1 MAQIQCVTKET
12 IEEAR
17 QLLLSEIFGEQ
28 TDGRF
33 VKRNAIKQLLGPLIA
48 ARNNGLSFEEIVK
61 VFEKARLDMS
71 PTTLRTYYY
80 DLKTEQELARD
91 AQRYAEKLSKAKI
104 AIDRKFLEMHNAHGQ
119 AVAMRYAN
127 MHFAEP
133 TLYTALA
140 QPQDENNAQVQEE
153 ALTADKL
160 TAEAK
165 AIAIANA
172 NAKRDAQAKRDA
184 KAKAAA
190 DAKATAE
197 RIGARMP
204 PLHPNQKTAFPGTPV
219 STTQSTTSA
228 AMATATHPV
237 PKSPQP
243 RSDQRVA
250 ELVEPSRH
258 QPPVVV
264 ELASQKTAF
273 PGTPE
278 STPQDALTID
288 ELETASIATQ
298 ERTTLEED
306 VIVKEGKVFYV
317 SGKAFQGYLGKKQIF
332 FLRTVGKLIAPTI
345 GATSKDFVIM
355 PLKI

>member
-1 MAQIQCVTKET
+1 MAQIQGVTKET

-48 ARNNGLSFEEIVK
+48 ARNKGLSFEEIVK

-119 AVAMRYAN
+119 AVAMRYTN

-140 QPQDENNAQVQEE
+140 QPQDENNARVQEE

-160 TAEAK
+160 TADAK
-165 AIAIANA
+165 AAE
-172 NAKRDAQAKRDA
+172 
-184 KAKAAA
+184 AKAAA
-190 DAKATAE
+190 DAKTA
-197 RIGARMP
+197 A
-204 PLHPNQKTAFPGTPV
+204 NTPV

-250 ELVEPSRH
+250 DLVEPSRH

-288 ELETASIATQ
+288 EIETASMATE

-317 SGKAFQGYLGKKQIF
+317 SGKAFQGHLSKKQIL

-345 GATSKDFVIM
+345 GSTSKDFVIM